1 MEARVKALIRVP
13 GEAKVPLW
21 TTLIPDMDEDAGMV
35 RAKVVEG
42 ALLLMEK
49 RLLLA
54 GKGVK
59 VDAGV
64 KDERATASDR
74 DFKKCIKKDFI
85 FLTLSCV
92 LDISRHN
99 CTQRVD

>member
-13 GEAKVPLW
+13 VEAKVPLW

-74 DFKKCIKKDFI
+74 DFKKMHQTGLY
-85 FLTLSCV
+85 FLNTITCA
-92 LDISRHN
+92 RH
-99 CTQRVD
+99 